1 MKVINNM
8 SQKKLEALRKK
19 MNGHIKI
26 ELTDK
31 DGNVRTVVDK
41 KNTFTDIGDAHV
53 ADQLAEQDEVAMG
66 WMAIGTGDTAFAVG
80 STVLNSELDRNA
92 LAASYPEQG
101 TGGNDNVVTYK
112 ATWAAGD
119 GTGAIVEAGIFNSS
133 GAGSMLAASTFSVI
147 NKGASDK
154 IMSALGAILN
164 EKLIKFGETLF
175 YSQRQSRAKLK
186 QFAFESVTT

>member
-1 MKVINNM
+1 M
-8 SQKKLEALRKK
+8 SQKKLETLKK
-19 MNGHIKI
+19 RMSGHIKI

-31 DGNVRTVVDK
+31 HGKSRTVVDK
-41 KNTFTDIGDAHV
+41 KNTFTDVGDAHV
-53 ADQLAEQDEVAMG
+53 ADQLSVTPGEDAMG
-66 WMAIGTGDTAFAVG
+66 WMAIGTGDTAFAIG

-101 TGGNDNVVTYK
+101 AGGSDNVVTYK

-147 NKGASDK
+147 NKGASD
-154 IMSALGAILN
+154 
-164 EKLIKFGETLF
+164 TLTITW
-175 YSQRQSRAKLK
+175 Q
-186 QFAFESVTT
+186 VTVG

>member
-1 MKVINNM
+1 M
-8 SQKKLEALRKK
+8 SQKKLEVLRKK
-19 MNGHIKI
+19 MTGHIKI
-26 ELTDK
+26 DLTDK

-41 KNTFTDIGDAHV
+41 KNTFTDAGDDHV
-53 ADQLAEQDEVAMG
+53 ADQLDVSPADAAMG

-92 LAASYPEQG
+92 LSGSYPEAV
-101 TGGNDNVVTYK
+101 DNVVTYK

-147 NKGASDK
+147 NKGVSD
-154 IMSALGAILN
+154 
-164 EKLIKFGETLF
+164 TLTITW
-175 YSQRQSRAKLK
+175 Q
-186 QFAFESVTT
+186 VTVG